1 MSANLESLFYA
12 GREVPWHGLGT
23 QVDEAPT
30 SADAIRLAGLD
41 WLVTPKEVFTDG
53 RMIPGYRANV
63 RESDGSVLGI
73 VSDKYRI
80 VQNVDAFDFTD
91 ALLENDDGVFYET
104 AGSLRGGRTIWLLA
118 KMPKQRILGDEFE
131 PYMCFT
137 NSHDG
142 SGAIRVCMTPI
153 RVVCNNTLN
162 LALKG
167 ASRQWSA
174 RHTGSIDKKL
184 AEAESTLGLAEKYM
198 AKLDEEAQ
206 RLANRSVT
214 DEEIEK
220 ILDELFPVVDK
231 TSVVQTEHAKDA
243 KDSVK
248 ICYMMPDIS
257 QFRGTAYGL
266 LNALTDFVG
275 HAAPVRKTQNY
286 QANNFE
292 RIIGGHPIVDKAYKL
307 LTAVR

>member
-1 MSANLESLFYA
+1 MPANVESLFYA
-12 GREVPWHGLGT
+12 GREVPWHGLGKA
-23 QVDEAPT
+23 VSEAPT

-41 WLVTPKEVFTDG
+41 WTVSPQDVYTDG
-53 RMIPGYRANV
+53 RKISGYKANV
-63 RESDGSVLGI
+63 RDSDGNVLGI

-80 VQNVDAFDFTD
+80 VQNTDAFDFTD
-91 ALLENDDGVFYET
+91 ALLQNDDGVFYET
-104 AGSLRGGRTIWLLA
+104 AGSLREGRTIWLLA
-118 KMPKQRILGDEFE
+118 RMPKQRILGDEFE
-131 PYMCFT
+131 PYLCFT

-162 LALKG
+162 LALRG

-174 RHTGSIDKKL
+174 RHTGSIDRKL

-198 AKLDEEAQ
+198 IRLDEEAQ
-206 RLANRSVT
+206 RLANRTVT
-214 DEEIEK
+214 EEEIEK
-220 ILDELFPVVDK
+220 ILDELFPVMDK
-231 TSVVQTEHAKDA
+231 TSSVQLDHAKAA
-243 KDSVK
+243 KESVM

-266 LNALTDFVG
+266 INALTDFAG

-292 RIIGGHPIVDKAYKL
+292 RIIGGHPIVDKAYGL
-307 LTAVR
+307 LAHAR